1 MTAGTQ
7 AMRYP
12 VSFGESDERMELIM
26 PAYYNPYMSAY
37 PTNYWN
43 PINPMT
49 ISSQMAQPVVQQP
62 QYMINVDGENS
73 AKAWQPTTP
82 VQPNTI
88 IPLFDSDGQH
98 VYFKTY
104 DAYGRMNPLRKGRI
118 VFDDE
123 VAVEPVKESST
134 DMSIYVTKDDLSK
147 MKEELEET
155 LRYHLGQVNKSMNQN
170 NQNGSNNRGEKR

>member
-1 MTAGTQ
+1 MKGWN
-7 AMRYP
+7 
-12 VSFGESDERMELIM
+12 LIM
-26 PAYYNPYMSAY
+26 PNYYNPYMSAY

-49 ISSQMAQPVVQQP
+49 VSNQMAQPVIQQP

-73 AKAWQPTTP
+73 AKSWQPTTP

-123 VAVEPVKESST
+123 VQVSETPSEQVQT
-134 DMSIYVTKDDLSK
+134 PDMTAYATKDDLDK
-147 MKEELEET
+147 MKEELEEK
-155 LRYHLGQVNKSMNQN
+155 LRYHIEQLGSTQKQT
-170 NQNGSNNRGEKR
+170 NQNGSKSR

>member
-1 MTAGTQ
+1 MKGWN
-7 AMRYP
+7 
-12 VSFGESDERMELIM
+12 LIM
-26 PAYYNPYMSAY
+26 PNYYNPYMSAY
-37 PTNYWN
+37 PLGYAGFNAYAN
-43 PINPMT
+43 NPM
-49 ISSQMAQPVVQQP
+49 QQVPQPVQQQP

-73 AKAWQPTTP
+73 AKSWQPTIP

-123 VAVEPVKESST
+123 VQINETPSEQVQTP
-134 DMSIYVTKDDLSK
+134 DMTAYATKDDLDK
-147 MKEELEET
+147 MKEELEEK
-155 LRYHLGQVNKSMNQN
+155 LRYHIEQLDSTQKQT
-170 NQNGSNNRGEKR
+170 NQNGSKSR

>member
-1 MTAGTQ
+1 MKGWN
-7 AMRYP
+7 
-12 VSFGESDERMELIM
+12 LIM
-26 PAYYNPYMSAY
+26 PNYYNPYMSAY
-37 PTNYWN
+37 PLNYGSV
-43 PINPMT
+43 PQYPYT
-49 ISSQMAQPVVQQP
+49 QMSVPNQQQMIQQP

-73 AKAWQPTTP
+73 AKSWQPTTP

-123 VAVEPVKESST
+123 VQVNEAPSEQMLTP
-134 DMSIYVTKDDLSK
+134 DMTAYVTKDDLNK
-147 MKEELEET
+147 MKEEFEEK
-155 LRYHLGQVNKSMNQN
+155 LRYHFEQLGSTQKQT
-170 NQNGSNNRGEKR
+170 NQNGSKSR

>member
-1 MTAGTQ
+1 MKGWN
-7 AMRYP
+7 
-12 VSFGESDERMELIM
+12 LIM
-26 PAYYNPYMSAY
+26 SNYYNPYMSAY

-43 PINPMT
+43 TINPMAVQN
-49 ISSQMAQPVVQQP
+49 QMAQPMIQQP

-73 AKAWQPTTP
+73 AKSWQPTTP

-123 VAVEPVKESST
+123 VQVSETPSEQVQT
-134 DMSIYVTKDDLSK
+134 PDMTAYATKDDLDK
-147 MKEELEET
+147 MKEELEEK
-155 LRYHLGQVNKSMNQN
+155 LRYHIEQLGGTLKQT
-170 NQNGSNNRGEKR
+170 NQNGSKSR

>member
-1 MTAGTQ
+1 MKGWN
-7 AMRYP
+7 
-12 VSFGESDERMELIM
+12 LIM
-26 PAYYNPYMSAY
+26 PNYYNPYMSAY

-43 PINPMT
+43 PISPMT
-49 ISSQMAQPVVQQP
+49 ISNQMTQPVIQQP

-73 AKAWQPTTP
+73 AKSWQPTTP

-123 VAVEPVKESST
+123 VQVSETPSEQVQT
-134 DMSIYVTKDDLSK
+134 PDMTAYATKDDLDK
-147 MKEELEET
+147 MKEELEEK
-155 LRYHLGQVNKSMNQN
+155 LRYHIEQLGSTQKQP
-170 NQNGSNNRGEKR
+170 NQNGSKSR

>member
-1 MTAGTQ
+1 MKGWN
-7 AMRYP
+7 
-12 VSFGESDERMELIM
+12 LIM
-26 PAYYNPYMSAY
+26 SNYYNPYMSAY

-43 PINPMT
+43 TINPMAVQN
-49 ISSQMAQPVVQQP
+49 QMAQPVIQQP

-73 AKAWQPTTP
+73 AKSWQPTTP

-123 VAVEPVKESST
+123 VQVSETPSEQVRT
-134 DMSIYVTKDDLSK
+134 QDMTAYATKDDLDK
-147 MKEELEET
+147 MKEELEEK
-155 LRYHLGQVNKSMNQN
+155 LRYHIEQLGSTQKQT
-170 NQNGSNNRGEKR
+170 NQNGSKSR

>member
-1 MTAGTQ
+1 MP
-7 AMRYP
+7 YP
-12 VSFGESDERMELIM
+12 
-26 PAYYNPYMSAY
+26 YYTNPYSNAY

-49 ISSQMAQPVVQQP
+49 VSSQMTQPVIQP

-73 AKAWQPTTP
+73 AKSWQPVSIP
-82 VQPNTI
+82 QPNTI

-104 DAYGRMNPLRKGRI
+104 DAYGRMNPIRKGRI

-123 VAVEPVKESST
+123 IQVSESTSEL
-134 DMSIYVTKDDLSK
+134 DLSGYVTKEDFEKL
-147 MKEELEET
+147 KEEL
-155 LRYHLGQVNKSMNQN
+155 LGQLANTQTKT
-170 NQNGSNNRGEKR
+170 NQNGTNNRGGK